1 MCDARKW
8 WRNMAERPET
18 QEKRKVILRAAT
30 EVFGEKG
37 ATKGTLEDIAEKV
50 GMTRAG
56 VLHHF
61 GSKDNLLLQ
70 TVIYRDS
77 VDLED
82 YPEDMARGGMPEDG
96 AITFRHLI
104 KPAKANEARPGL
116 VKAFIA
122 FCADSIREDSP
133 AYDYFVSRYRNLRRM
148 LEKALR
154 IMADELGKSVD
165 DATICNTAMS
175 ILAVMDGLQIQWM
188 LDPDAIG
195 LAEETE
201 RAIKLMLA
209 GALDLNDEERD
220 AIL

>member
-1 MCDARKW
+1 
-8 WRNMAERPET
+8 
-18 QEKRKVILRAAT
+18 
-30 EVFGEKG
+30 
-37 ATKGTLEDIAEKV
+37 
-50 GMTRAG
+50 
-56 VLHHF
+56 
-61 GSKDNLLLQ
+61 
-70 TVIYRDS
+70 
-77 VDLED
+77 
-82 YPEDMARGGMPEDG
+82 
-96 AITFRHLI
+96 
-104 KPAKANEARPGL
+104 
-116 VKAFIA
+116 
-122 FCADSIREDSP
+122 
-133 AYDYFVSRYRNLRRM
+133 M

-165 DATICNTAMS
+165 DATIRNTAMS

>member
-1 MCDARKW
+1 
-8 WRNMAERPET
+8 MAERPET

-104 KPAKANEARPGL
+104 KTAKAVPQSA
-116 VKAFIA
+116 AHA
-122 FCADSIREDSP
+122 
-133 AYDYFVSRYRNLRRM
+133 
-148 LEKALR
+148 
-154 IMADELGKSVD
+154 
-165 DATICNTAMS
+165 
-175 ILAVMDGLQIQWM
+175 
-188 LDPDAIG
+188 
-195 LAEETE
+195 
-201 RAIKLMLA
+201 
-209 GALDLNDEERD
+209 
-220 AIL
+220 

>member
-1 MCDARKW
+1 M
-8 WRNMAERPET
+8 
-18 QEKRKVILRAAT
+18 
-30 EVFGEKG
+30 
-37 ATKGTLEDIAEKV
+37 
-50 GMTRAG
+50 
-56 VLHHF
+56 LHHF

-104 KPAKANEARPGL
+104 KTAKANEARPGL